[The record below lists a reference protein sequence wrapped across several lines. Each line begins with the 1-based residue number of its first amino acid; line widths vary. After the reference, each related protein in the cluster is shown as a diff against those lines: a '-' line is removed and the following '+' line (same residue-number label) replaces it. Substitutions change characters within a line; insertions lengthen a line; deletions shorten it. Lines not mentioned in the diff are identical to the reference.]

1 MTEYKTGSNETRV
14 LDVRKH
20 KAFTPKTCV
29 GCGKQITKG
38 VFYTKAIGI
47 GDGKFISTSWH
58 TECQENHAGYVKDR
72 QSEE

>member
-1 MTEYKTGSNETRV
+1 MTEYKTGSIETRV

-20 KAFTPKTCV
+20 KAFTPKTCA

-47 GDGKFISTSWH
+47 DSGKFMSTSWH
-58 TECQENHAGYVKDR
+58 IECQENHVGYVKDR
-72 QSEE
+72 QNEE